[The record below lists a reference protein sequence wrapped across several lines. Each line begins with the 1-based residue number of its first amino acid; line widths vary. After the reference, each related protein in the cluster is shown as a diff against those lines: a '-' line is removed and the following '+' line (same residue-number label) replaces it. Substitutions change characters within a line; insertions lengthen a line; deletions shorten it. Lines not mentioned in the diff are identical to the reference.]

1 MHSRVGQRQLV
12 RRGGIKA
19 LNAVRV
25 QQGSE
30 TQMEATK
37 EGADITGAVDGAWSL
52 DVLLKLRDL
61 TYDSMEWGIWKS
73 AECHYRGDNGHRAY
87 PTQ

>member
-1 MHSRVGQRQLV
+1 MHSRIGQHQLV

-25 QQGSE
+25 QQGSDM
-30 TQMEATK
+30 QMEATK
-37 EGADITGAVDGAWSL
+37 EGTDITGDVDGAWSL

-61 TYDSMEWGIWKS
+61 TYDSMGWGIWKS
-73 AECHYRGDNGHRAY
+73 AGCHYRGDNGHHAY